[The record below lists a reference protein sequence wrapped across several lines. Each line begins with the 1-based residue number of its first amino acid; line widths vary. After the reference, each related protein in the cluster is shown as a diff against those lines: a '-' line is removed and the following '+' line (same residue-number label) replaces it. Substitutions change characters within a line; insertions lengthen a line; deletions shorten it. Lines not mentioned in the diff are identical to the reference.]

1 MGAVDW
7 GINRAGVTND
17 FESNEKILSLNKNG
31 AQTFLNPGYASRV
44 TGCRSG
50 NLKSGE
56 VLFSL
61 NAISKQDAN
70 YYLCIIGAGFGL
82 SDQYDDVRLIV
93 EGIVNLRSV
102 IINRIQ
108 SFHNSE
114 GVSCRNLLIQ

>member
-1 MGAVDW
+1 MLVVLLEVVVETW
-7 GINRAGVTND
+7 
-17 FESNEKILSLNKNG
+17 SLVKSSFPLMPLANKM
-31 AQTFLNPGYASRV
+31 QTITSAL
-44 TGCRSG
+44 
-50 NLKSGE
+50 
-56 VLFSL
+56 
-61 NAISKQDAN
+61 
-70 YYLCIIGAGFGL
+70 IIGAGFGL